1 MKTFRS
7 QFTPILWMLLVVI
20 FAFGCTSPESESS
33 DAIQV
38 ETGDE
43 EDALITITKEQFET
57 MKMEWG
63 NPVMKEFSEELTVQG
78 MVKVPVESAFDV
90 SAIYG
95 GFVSDFKLLEGQFV
109 RKGQVLFYL
118 ENPEFLIL
126 QQTFLEEKSQL
137 NYLKAEYERQKLLFG
152 EQISAQKNYLKA
164 EADYQSTLAKVE
176 SLRQQLRMINL
187 DTEKL
192 TPNSIRSKVPVLAPI
207 NGFVAEIFAV
217 TGAFLPA
224 SGKALSL
231 INKDHLHIELNV
243 FEKHAVLIKIKQKI
257 DFKLPDQPAKSY
269 RGEVFMVGQSIN
281 ESRMINVHAELLD
294 KASAEVL
301 VPGMYVEAKIA
312 LDPQEGWSVPVTA
325 VVVSDEQSYVLV
337 LRKTDQSGYKLEKLK
352 VQTGRVSGDLIEL
365 MPNPNLSASTKILA
379 RGGFNLLP

>member
-7 QFTPILWMLLVVI
+7 QSIPNLWMLIVVI
-20 FAFGCTSPESESS
+20 FAFGCTSSESDSS
-33 DAIQV
+33 DVPQLKAEQD
-38 ETGDE
+38 T
-43 EDALITITKEQFET
+43 LITITKEQFEK

-63 NPVMKEFSEELTVQG
+63 NPVIKEFSEEVTVQG

-90 SAIYG
+90 AAIYG
-95 GFVSDFKLLEGQFV
+95 GFVSDFKLLEGQSV
-109 RKGQVLFYL
+109 RKGQVLFHL

-152 EQISAQKNYLKA
+152 EKISAQKNYLKA
-164 EADYQSTLAKVE
+164 EADYQSTVAKVE

-192 TPNSIRSKVPVLAPI
+192 APNTIRSKVPVLAPI

-224 SGKALSL
+224 RDKALSM

-243 FEKHAVLIKIKQKI
+243 FEKHAVLIQSKQKI
-257 DFKLPDQPAKSY
+257 DFKLPDQPSKSF
-269 RGEVFMVGQSIN
+269 RGEIFMVGQSIN

-294 KASAEVL
+294 QASAEVL

-312 LDPQEGWSVPVTA
+312 LNPQEGWSVPSTA
-325 VVVSDEQSYVLV
+325 VVVSGEESYVLV
-337 LRKTDQSGYKLEKLK
+337 LLKSDQSGYKLEKLK
-352 VQTGRVSGDLIEL
+352 VQTGRVSGDLTEL
-365 MPNPNLSASTKILA
+365 IPNANLSGNIEILI
-379 RGGFNLLP
+379 RGGFNLLL